1 MTGQAYA
8 HRPTKLDWR
17 LGFGAVV
24 IVLVVVV
31 VVVVV
36 AVALLLPPTQVETGQ
51 LLFTN
56 LARREWF

>member
-1 MTGQAYA
+1 MTGQEYA

-17 LGFGAVV
+17 LGFCAVV
-24 IVLVVVV
+24 VVIVVVV
-31 VVVVV
+31 VVVVSV
-36 AVALLLPPTQVETGQ
+36 APLRPPTQVETGQ